1 MVDSNLQKIIE
12 ALMFVSEKP
21 LTYKQILEVCTGAE
35 LSEVKAAMNQLK
47 EHYNNLE
54 RGIHIREVAG
64 GHQFFSNPDC
74 AEYLKKLY
82 KTRRVFRLSA
92 PALETLAIIAYKQPV
107 TRAEIEFIR
116 GVNVD
121 GVVKTLEDRDLI
133 KIKGRKEVPG
143 KPLLYGTTDAFLHYF
158 GLKSLQGLPTLE
170 EFKAKNMEYTQEEQQ
185 VNEQENPSE
194 EPVGDDKVE
203 QSAQQPADAQENTPD
218 KVEQSTQQPANT
230 QENTPED
237 TGVETLEADKVED
250 VLENG
255 EEGDGN
261 SANKEAAKN
270 N

>member
-1 MVDSNLQKIIE
+1 MSDLNLQKIIE

-21 LTYKQILEVCTGAE
+21 LTYKQILEVCSGAE

-47 EHYNNLE
+47 ELYNNLE
-54 RGIHIREVAG
+54 RGIHIREIAG
-64 GHQFFSNPDC
+64 GHQFVSNPDC

-92 PALETLAIIAYKQPV
+92 PALETLAIIAYKQPI

-133 KIKGRKEVPG
+133 KIKGRKDVPG

-158 GLKSLQGLPTLE
+158 GLKSLKGLPTLE
-170 EFKAKNMEYTQEEQQ
+170 EFTAQNMEDTQDEQQ
-185 VNEQENPSE
+185 VSEQESLS
-194 EPVGDDKVE
+194 GKT
-203 QSAQQPADAQENTPD
+203 AADENI
-218 KVEQSTQQPANT
+218 EQST
-230 QENTPED
+230 ENTANAQEC
-237 TGVETLEADKVED
+237 TAENIGKEALGSEKGND

-255 EEGDGN
+255 DEGDGN
-261 SANKEAAKN
+261 TGHEEAA
-270 N
+270 